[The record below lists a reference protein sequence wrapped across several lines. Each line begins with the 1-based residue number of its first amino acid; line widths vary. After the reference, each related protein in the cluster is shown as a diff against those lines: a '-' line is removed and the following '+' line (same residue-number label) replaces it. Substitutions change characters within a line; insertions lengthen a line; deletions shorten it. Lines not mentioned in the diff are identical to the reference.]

1 MKSNFKSMF
10 ATFATFALAAVTLL
24 AANTCSAAILIK
36 PKATT
41 TNKSSVTVTWSAYKG
56 AKSYSVLRAT
66 RKNINYAK
74 VVKKST
80 KSRKFVDKKVKL
92 GYNYYYWVVPN
103 VKNANKN
110 LFSSSQSKKC
120 AWGCRYFFLECSYWN
135 PEPKKLRVGKKL
147 KFGLLVNG
155 KEPLSK
161 YGLKCTV
168 KTSGALKWHKKTGK
182 KGMLG
187 YFTSSK
193 KGAGYFKS
201 FKVGNM
207 TWTPKTKITWY

>member
-10 ATFATFALAAVTLL
+10 ATFAPFALAAAVVF
-24 AANTCSAAILIK
+24 ASGTCSAVTIIK
-36 PKATT
+36 P
-41 TNKSSVTVTWSAYKG
+41 SSVSRTSKNSITVKWKGKSG
-56 AKSYSVLRAT
+56 AKGYTVLRAYEKKDIRYAEVAGEYPSNY
-66 RKNINYAK
+66 RKMIDRTA
-74 VVKKST
+74 
-80 KSRKFVDKKVKL
+80 KL
-92 GYNYYYWVVPN
+92 GYKYYYWVVPKGEQYWK
-103 VKNANKN
+103 V
-110 LFSSSQSKKC
+110 SSSQSKKC
-120 AWGCRYFFLECSYWN
+120 GMGYRYFVLECSYWN

-193 KGAGYFKS
+193 RH
-201 FKVGNM
+201 V
-207 TWTPKTKITWY
+207 